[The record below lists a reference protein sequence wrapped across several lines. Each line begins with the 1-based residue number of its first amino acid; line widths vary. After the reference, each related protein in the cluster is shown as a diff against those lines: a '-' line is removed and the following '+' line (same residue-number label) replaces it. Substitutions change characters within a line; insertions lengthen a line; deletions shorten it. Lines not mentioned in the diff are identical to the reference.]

1 MRCNV
6 NCILFLQKNENVLKD
21 FGKSKL
27 RDSLQ
32 NWPGHRDMTISAMG
46 NPSLEPEY
54 FKSFFKL
61 DTWGSLIIG
70 SIVHDSIVLILSFLN
85 VIIIMWL

>member
-1 MRCNV
+1 
-6 NCILFLQKNENVLKD
+6 
-21 FGKSKL
+21 
-27 RDSLQ
+27 
-32 NWPGHRDMTISAMG
+32 MTISAMG

-61 DTWGSLIIG
+61 DTWGSLS

-85 VIIIMWL
+85 VIIIMWLWRRISFFLGDT